1 MPIIP
6 KVAGYLSRS
15 RTAVTHHR
23 RAKRSLER
31 TGSARTRHGLDWMN
45 FFTADVEAGFGVFV
59 SFYLAGLGWSKENV
73 GLAMTVGRIT
83 GALVLLPG
91 GALTDALPWKRG
103 LAATGC

>member
-1 MPIIP
+1 MPVIP
-6 KVAGYLSRS
+6 TVAGHLSRS
-15 RTAVTHHR
+15 RAAVTHHR

-31 TGSARTRHGLDWMN
+31 TGSARSRHGLDWMI
-45 FFTADVEAGFGVFV
+45 FFCRRRGGGLRRIRILLAD
-59 SFYLAGLGWSKENV
+59 LGWSKEPV

-103 LAATGC
+103 LAQRGS